1 MRTLNVRIH
10 RAVMRGGDRAVRSA
24 RTPNRDLRSLL
35 GQAGWSGARLARE
48 VNSLGAEQG
57 TALHYD
63 RTSVAHWLAGS
74 RPRPPVPALV
84 AEALSR
90 HLGRSV
96 RPQDTGLTARG
107 QDLGDLPGAPPGE
120 GSGVD
125 RLDHLLRLTDRRTAA
140 LLGAYSL
147 GALAVPHWPSAP
159 VRGPAPRA
167 GTGPAIG
174 MAHVESAREL
184 LDVLARG
191 DAVFGAGRIRQPLRR
206 YLATTLLPW
215 LRADL
220 KPAVRGELFGVA
232 ARLTYL
238 CAFAH
243 FDTNHQAAA
252 QHFYLTSAELAREA
266 GDHVGYAL
274 ALRGL
279 SVQAHALGHH
289 AAAQRLAEQAVR
301 VGIRHA
307 PPHQQAFF
315 LGQLA
320 VTGAVLG
327 DSGHVRHLVRAEKC
341 LETASDGIP
350 PVGSFHLGSLALQ
363 HAAVARSQGRHRA
376 AVEAL
381 GRTLRHRPADERR
394 SHAVCLAELAET
406 QLTIGHLDQACHT
419 WHAFLDLYPHIS
431 SARADDR
438 LRVLTARLRPHAT
451 NQYAALLLARARE
464 TGRRPRT
471 AGTPRSDH

>member
-1 MRTLNVRIH
+1 M
-10 RAVMRGGDRAVRSA
+10 RSA
-24 RTPNRDLRSLL
+24 RTPNQDLRSLL
-35 GQAGWSGARLARE
+35 DQAGWSGARLARE
-48 VNSLGAEQG
+48 VNALGGEQG
-57 TALHYD
+57 AALHYD

-90 HLGRSV
+90 HLGRPV

-107 QDLGDLPGAPPGE
+107 QDPGDLPGAPPGE

-125 RLDHLLRLTDRRTAA
+125 RLDHLLRLTDRRTAS

-147 GALAVPHWPSAP
+147 GTLTAPHRPTAP
-159 VRGPAPRA
+159 VRGPAPRTGA
-167 GTGPAIG
+167 GSAIG

-206 YLATTLLPW
+206 YLATAVLPW

-220 KPAVRGELFGVA
+220 KPVVRGELFSVA

-266 GDHVGYAL
+266 GDRVGYAL

-279 SVQAHALGHH
+279 SVQAHALEHH
-289 AAAQRLAEQAVR
+289 AAAHRLAEQAVL
-301 VGIRHA
+301 VGVRHT
-307 PPHQQAFF
+307 PPHQQAFL

-320 VTGAVLG
+320 VTGAALG
-327 DSGHVRHLVRAEKC
+327 DRGHVRHLVRADKC
-341 LETASDGIP
+341 LESASGSTTS

-363 HAAVARSQGRHRA
+363 HAAAARSQGRHRT

-381 GRTLRHRPADERR
+381 GRALRHRPADERR

-438 LRVLTARLRPHAT
+438 LRALTARLRPHAG
-451 NQYAALLLARARE
+451 NRSAAILLARARE
-464 TGRRPRT
+464 ARRRPRT
-471 AGTPRSDH
+471 AGALRSDH

>member
-1 MRTLNVRIH
+1 M
-10 RAVMRGGDRAVRSA
+10 RSA
-24 RTPNRDLRSLL
+24 RTPNQDLRSLL

-48 VNSLGAEQG
+48 VNSLGIEQG

-90 HLGRSV
+90 HLGRPV

-107 QDLGDLPGAPPGE
+107 QDPGDLPGAPPGE

-125 RLDHLLRLTDRRTAA
+125 RLDHLLRLTDRRTAS
-140 LLGAYSL
+140 LLGTYSL
-147 GALAVPHWPSAP
+147 GALTAPHWPSAS
-159 VRGPAPRA
+159 VRGPVPRTGA
-167 GTGPAIG
+167 GSAIG

-191 DAVFGAGRIRQPLRR
+191 DAVFGAGRIRQALRR
-206 YLATTLLPW
+206 YLATAVLPW
-215 LRADL
+215 LKADL
-220 KPAVRGELFGVA
+220 KPVVRGELFSVA

-243 FDTNHQAAA
+243 FDTNRQAAA

-266 GDHVGYAL
+266 GDRVGYAL

-279 SVQAHALGHH
+279 SVQAHALEHH
-289 AAAQRLAEQAVR
+289 AAAHRLAEQAVL
-301 VGIRHA
+301 VGIRHT
-307 PPHQQAFF
+307 PPHQQAFL
-315 LGQLA
+315 LGQLV
-320 VTGAVLG
+320 VTGAALG
-327 DSGHVRHLVRAEKC
+327 NRGHVRHLVRAEKC
-341 LETASDGIP
+341 LERASSGTTS

-363 HAAVARSQGRHRA
+363 HAVAARSQGRHRT
-376 AVEAL
+376 AVESL
-381 GRTLRHRPADERR
+381 GRALRHRPADERR

-438 LRVLTARLRPHAT
+438 IRVLASRLRPHT
-451 NQYAALLLARARE
+451 GNRSAALLLARARE
-464 TGRRPRT
+464 TQRKPGT
-471 AGTPRSDH
+471 AGVPRSDH

>member
-1 MRTLNVRIH
+1 M
-10 RAVMRGGDRAVRSA
+10 RSA
-24 RTPNRDLRSLL
+24 STPNQDLRSLL

-48 VNSLGAEQG
+48 VNALGAEQG

-90 HLGRSV
+90 HLGRPV

-107 QDLGDLPGAPPGE
+107 QDPDDLPGAPPGE

-147 GALAVPHWPSAP
+147 GALAAPHWPSSP
-159 VRGPAPRA
+159 VRGPVAPRS
-167 GTGPAIG
+167 GTRPAIG

-206 YLATTLLPW
+206 YLATAVLPW
-215 LRADL
+215 LKTDV
-220 KPAVRGELFGVA
+220 KPAVRRELFSVA

-266 GDHVGYAL
+266 GDRVGYAL

-279 SVQAHALGHH
+279 SVQAHALEHH
-289 AAAQRLAEQAVR
+289 AAAHRLAEQAVR

-307 PPHQQAFF
+307 PQHQQAFL

-320 VTGAVLG
+320 VTGAALG
-327 DSGHVRHLVRAEKC
+327 DRGHVRHLVRAEKC
-341 LETASDGIP
+341 LDSAAGGTTS
-350 PVGSFHLGSLALQ
+350 PVGSFHPGSLALQ
-363 HAAVARSQGRHRA
+363 HAAAARSQGRHQA

-381 GRTLRHRPADERR
+381 GRALRHRPADERR

-419 WHAFLDLYPHIS
+419 WHTFLDLYPHIS

-438 LRVLTARLRPHAT
+438 LRALTARLRPHT
-451 NQYAALLLARARE
+451 VNQSAALLIARARE
-464 TGRRPRT
+464 TRRKQKA
-471 AGTPRSDH
+471 AGVSRGDH

>member
-1 MRTLNVRIH
+1 M
-10 RAVMRGGDRAVRSA
+10 RSA
-24 RTPNRDLRSLL
+24 RTPNPDLRGLL
-35 GQAGWSGARLARE
+35 GEAGWSGARLARE
-48 VNSLGAEQG
+48 VNSLGTEQG
-57 TALHYD
+57 TALRYD

-90 HLGRSV
+90 HLGRPV
-96 RPQDTGLTARG
+96 RPQDTGLTVRG
-107 QDLGDLPGAPPGE
+107 QAPDDLPGAPPGE

-125 RLDHLLRLTDRRTAA
+125 SLDHLLRLTDRRTAS

-147 GALAVPHWPSAP
+147 GALTVPHWPSTSG
-159 VRGPAPRA
+159 RGSVPRTGA
-167 GTGPAIG
+167 GSGAIG
-174 MAHVESAREL
+174 MAHVESAHEL
-184 LDVLARG
+184 LDVLAQG

-206 YLATTLLPW
+206 YLATAVLPW
-215 LRADL
+215 LKADL
-220 KPAVRGELFGVA
+220 KPVVRGELFGVA

-266 GDHVGYAL
+266 GDRVGYAL

-279 SVQAHALGHH
+279 SVQANALDHR
-289 AAAQRLAEQAVR
+289 AAAHRLAEQAVL
-301 VGIRHA
+301 VGIRHT
-307 PPHQQAFF
+307 PPHQQAFL

-320 VTGAVLG
+320 VTGAALG
-327 DSGHVRHLVRAEKC
+327 DRGHVRHLVRAEKC
-341 LETASDGIP
+341 LESASGAAGS
-350 PVGSFHLGSLALQ
+350 PVGSFHPGSLALQ
-363 HAAVARSQGRHRA
+363 HAAAARSQGRHRT

-381 GRTLRHRPADERR
+381 GRALRHRPADERR
-394 SHAVCLAELAET
+394 SQAICLAELAET

-419 WHAFLDLYPHIS
+419 WHAFLDLYPHVS

-438 LRVLTARLRPHAT
+438 LRGLTARLRPHAV
-451 NQYAALLLARARE
+451 NPSAAHLLARARE
-464 TGRRPRT
+464 ARRKPRP
-471 AGTPRSDH
+471 AGSPGSDH